1 MKKFFLYTLVA
12 VLGFAV
18 LGVGGF
24 LGYFLVWLPRDLPIP
39 DLAVEPTAERLERGS
54 YLANE
59 LLGCIYCH
67 SERDYDYFGGPVIP
81 GTLGKGGEVFDKKVK
96 ISGYLVAQ
104 NITPYGIGDWSDG
117 ELYRAIVSGQHR
129 DGYGMFP
136 IMPYDAYRYLTDED
150 VYSIIA
156 YVRSLEPVESDYSGR
171 RELSIIL
178 TMVANSRIIPADPW
192 DMDWD
197 NKLQV
202 GEYYAR
208 IGGCTFCHA
217 GKDERMQA
225 IPGMALGGG
234 MDFPWEDKAI
244 RAANISA
251 DPETGIGSWSE
262 ADFVKRFT
270 DYRDRKIPVSDI
282 GWNSPMA
289 WPVYANIREE
299 DLAAIYAYLMSK
311 PPVRNQVTIVSPAA
325 PAVAVD

>member
-1 MKKFFLYTLVA
+1 MKKIILYGLGALLGIAVIGVA
-12 VLGFAV
+12 GFV
-18 LGVGGF
+18 Y
-24 LGYFLVWLPRDLPIP
+24 YFLVWLPPDLPVP
-39 DLAVEPTAERLERGS
+39 DLQVEATPERLERGS

-59 LLGCIYCH
+59 MLGCMYCH

-81 GTLGKGGEVFDKKVK
+81 GTLGKGGEVFDKKVRV
-96 ISGYLVAQ
+96 SGYLVAQ

-156 YVRSLEPVESDYSGR
+156 YVRSLEPIESDYSGR
-171 RELSIIL
+171 RELSTIM
-178 TMVANSRIIPADPW
+178 TMIANSRIIPPDPW
-192 DMDWD
+192 DIDWD

-217 GKDERMQA
+217 GMDERMQP
-225 IPGMALGGG
+225 IPGMALAGG
-234 MDFPWEDKAI
+234 MGLPWKDMII

-251 DPETGIGSWSE
+251 DTETGIGAWSE
-262 ADFVKRFT
+262 ADFIRRFT
-270 DYRDRKIPVSDI
+270 DYRERSIPVSEV

-299 DLAAIYAYLMSK
+299 DLSAIYAYLMSK
-311 PPVRNQVTIVSPAA
+311 PPVKNVVTIVDT
-325 PAVAVD
+325 AVPEE